1 MSRCAESHETL
12 QSTESNNQIEI
23 EPSFDDDAR
32 MIRLQLEEG
41 LQEVRC
47 WMNEVHLKLSNLQSS
62 QSFQDAALQ
71 DVQTVLRSIFQAS
84 FQRKEAVPEENLVPL
99 EDPPL
104 LGFPGQ
110 LDEVVCD
117 FPRDCIKKMSA
128 ESGNEGREKEMR
140 RLRRHS
146 GQKDTA
152 KVGRGGKT
160 PILSSRSSHAC
171 TLDELEAQTAKNLLV
186 RKQSSHTLQSIPEVR
201 ESLSLSE
208 RDEDDEARVPKSR
221 KKSSKRMGFTKT
233 SGSDKNA
240 ILGKCNRM
248 SLDELRENHDAAVC
262 VNQSYSNK
270 TTQDQESTQ
279 TTPKVTAPRPMPRV
293 AELCLQLLCILPMKW
308 RWAGHLWTLCVFL
321 LLLAPTTLLVWLL
334 VKDQVD
340 TIMTSTVL
348 CYLVGVIA
356 AAWNLRR
363 AGIQELLGSSE
374 GSMEQQPVCIC
385 WLFFILAQHNLFV
398 DIYIYIGDIV
408 KIEN

>member
-1 MSRCAESHETL
+1 MSRCAESHEIL

-32 MIRLQLEEG
+32 MIRLLLEEG

-47 WMNEVHLKLSNLQSS
+47 WVNQIHVKLSNLQSS

-84 FQRKEAVPEENLVPL
+84 FQRKETVAEENLVPL

-117 FPRDCIKKMSA
+117 FPRECVRKKSA

-140 RLRRHS
+140 RRRHS
-146 GQKDTA
+146 DTE
-152 KVGRGGKT
+152 KFGRGGKT

-186 RKQSSHTLQSIPEVR
+186 RKQSTHTLQSILEVR
-201 ESLSLSE
+201 ESLSQSE
-208 RDEDDEARVPKSR
+208 RDEDDEAPVPKSR
-221 KKSSKRMGFTKT
+221 KKSSKRMGFNKT

-270 TTQDQESTQ
+270 TTGTQDPESTQ
-279 TTPKVTAPRPMPRV
+279 TTPKLPAPRPMPRV
-293 AELCLQLLCILPMKW
+293 GELCLQLLCILPMKW
-308 RWAGHLWTLCVFL
+308 RWAGHLWTLFVFL
-321 LLLAPTTLLVWLL
+321 LLLAPTTLMVWLL

-348 CYLVGVIA
+348 CYLVGVIVA
-356 AAWNLRR
+356 ACNLRG

-374 GSMEQQPVCIC
+374 GSLEQQPVCIC
-385 WLFFILAQHNLFV
+385 FV
-398 DIYIYIGDIV
+398 FSSF
-408 KIEN
+408 